1 MKLQSTHSL
10 IKLYFFVIPECR
22 GYSCGG
28 SYKTSQKIVGGY
40 IADPHSVP
48 FQVGLVKSRPGLVK
62 PFCGGSLI
70 SPNYVIT
77 AAHCTYRKRP
87 DDFVVVIGEHNVYV
101 SKCFF
106 CLLPDII
113 FQMICSIPYWSVST
127 LCVPYIMYPGTV
139 ACAVILATGTVD
151 IGCLRW

>member
-77 AAHCTYRKRP
+77 AAHCTYRKQSE
-87 DDFVVVIGEHNVYV
+87 DFVVVVGEHNVYV

-106 CLLPDII
+106 CLPII
-113 FQMICSIPYWSVST
+113 NYHLLTNFQMICSIPY
-127 LCVPYIMYPGTV
+127 
-139 ACAVILATGTVD
+139 
-151 IGCLRW
+151 